1 MNLDFCTFC
10 MQRVFFAVLSLL
22 YVEAEINSN
31 FVVGFFPWSRI
42 VLDSIMVGQLIE
54 K

>member
-10 MQRVFFAVLSLL
+10 TLRVFFAVLSLL
-22 YVEAEINSN
+22 YVETEINSN
-31 FVVGFFPWSRI
+31 FVVGFFPWGRI
-42 VLDSIMVGQLIE
+42 VLDNIMVGQLIE